1 MRRIHYC
8 DKELGRIL
16 THEGRNIRHLEKEF
30 KTKIIIN
37 KGKTEADFLI
47 NGKNSVQEYLILEIL
62 EALAV
67 GFDLETAMLLK
78 DEEFVFKKV
87 ELKKYVHG
95 GRLEVVKGRI
105 VGSQGKSK
113 RVIQSLSECDLCLCD
128 NNISII
134 GRAENVELASR
145 ALESLIRG
153 SKHANV
159 FKALEEGR
167 KSIREEELLLDELE
181 EEMSKKK

>member
-16 THEGRNIRHLEKEF
+16 AHEGRNIRHLEKEF
-30 KTKIIIN
+30 KTKITIH
-37 KGKTEADFLI
+37 KGKTEADFII
-47 NGKNSVQEYLILEIL
+47 NGNSSVQEYLILEIL

-67 GFDLETAMLLK
+67 GFDLEIAMLLK
-78 DEEFVFKKV
+78 NEEVVFKKV

-95 GRLEVVKGRI
+95 GRLEVIKGRI

-113 RVIQSLSECDLCLCD
+113 RVIQSLTECDLCLCD
-128 NNISII
+128 NNVAII
-134 GRAENVELASR
+134 GHAENVELASR
-145 ALESLIRG
+145 AIESLIRG

-159 FKALEEGR
+159 FKLLEKGR
-167 KSIREEELLLDELE
+167 VAIREEDVLLDELE

>member
-1 MRRIHYC
+1 MRKVHFC
-8 DKELGRIL
+8 DKELGRVL
-16 THEGRNIRHLEKEF
+16 SHEGKNIKALEKELGI
-30 KTKIIIN
+30 KISVK
-37 KGKTEADFLI
+37 KGKCEADFLI
-47 NGKNSVQEYLILEIL
+47 QGKNSVREYIVSEIL

-67 GFDLETAMLLK
+67 GFDLDIAMLLK
-78 DEEFVFKKV
+78 DEDYVFKKV

-105 VGSQGKSK
+105 VGAQGKSK
-113 RVIQSLSECDLCLCD
+113 RVIQSLSECFLCLCD
-128 NNISII
+128 NHVSII
-134 GRAENVELASR
+134 GQAENVELASR
-145 ALESLIRG
+145 AIESLIRG

-167 KSIREEELLLDELE
+167 KTLREEELLLDELE

>member
-16 THEGRNIRHLEKEF
+16 AHEGRNIKHLEKEF
-30 KTKIIIN
+30 DAKILVK
-37 KGKTEADFLI
+37 KGKYEADFII
-47 NGKNSVQEYLILEIL
+47 NGKNSVQEYIILEIF

-78 DEEFVFKKV
+78 DEDFVFKKV

-95 GRLEVVKGRI
+95 GRLEVIKGRI
-105 VGSQGKSK
+105 VGAQGKSK
-113 RVIQSLSECDLCLCD
+113 RVIQNLSECYICLCD
-128 NNISII
+128 NSVSII
-134 GRAENVELASR
+134 GHAENVELASR
-145 ALESLIRG
+145 AIESLIRG

-159 FKALEEGR
+159 FKALEKGR
-167 KSIREEELLLDELE
+167 AALREEELLIDELE
-181 EEMSKKK
+181 EEMKKKK